1 MLPNWDIL
9 RSTSFIHIDRIEE
22 EKRRWVDIYTL
33 ESEGI
38 ITDVLKYQ
46 IYSNLR
52 TALEG
57 SLLNKEG
64 QKFIQSDGSK
74 RYRISTHPDF
84 VTYDKNKL
92 LAHQD
97 CHIRELAKKL
107 P

>member
-1 MLPNWDIL
+1 MVVNGNEIKMGDPLFIL
-9 RSTSFIHIDRIEE
+9 ILAVWG
-22 EKRRWVDIYTL
+22 WVNIYTL
-33 ESEGI
+33 TSGGV

-57 SLLNKEG
+57 SLLDK
-64 QKFIQSDGSK
+64 DG
-74 RYRISTHPDF
+74 
-84 VTYDKNKL
+84 VTYDKKKL

-97 CHIRELAKKL
+97 RHIRELAKKL